1 MCRLKGGGDSHAST
15 GSDRVASE
23 FLGMGPI
30 PVKTADIF
38 TASSPFANPAAG
50 RQKRII
56 HKRIVESSLSIESK
70 IKSQS
75 EM

>member
-1 MCRLKGGGDSHAST
+1 MCRLKGGDSYAST

-50 RQKRII
+50 RQ
-56 HKRIVESSLSIESK
+56 
-70 IKSQS
+70 
-75 EM
+75 